1 MTIAGLVGLVRRYWA
16 TTLLVAIVLVAGV
29 ATGALWHGVAE
40 GSSLFENVAYGLPAL
55 QAGRWWTFL
64 TGMAFAPQPLL
75 YIPVLVLVAWAAS
88 VYERRVGHVRTLVV
102 AIGGQILGAVLT
114 ALFVMPFDDSGWTWA
129 RELGDAYDLGISA
142 GGLALV
148 GALTAVMQPV
158 WRTRVRVG
166 VFAYLIAMVL
176 NSGLLWDVEH
186 LVAFTAAVLAGP
198 FLAGRLPVRPQFSF
212 GRRTQ
217 RALVALVIAVTAI
230 TSVIEGLFPG
240 TGGPFQSE
248 GSAQHSTGFSV
259 GFIVGALLLLVL
271 ADGLRRGR
279 RVAWIISTALL
290 VLTLAVAIV
299 AEPSSERTA
308 DITLT
313 VAQLLLL
320 LVTVRAFSSR
330 PQQRAVRR
338 LGRRVLVVG
347 GILVA
352 YTVAGA
358 VVLQDDFA
366 DRTLV
371 AGLFAASLVALWLG
385 ALFVLVVGLVYSS
398 RQPEAGPEDA
408 VRLRELLRSSPAS
421 NIEWMLTWK
430 GISVWFSSDG
440 RSAIGYEVVG
450 SVALC
455 LADPVGPVEGRLS
468 ALTEFDAYCFEQGW
482 IPCLFAA
489 NQATA
494 DMAPQLRWK
503 AIEIAE
509 DSVMSLDNVEFSGK
523 AWQDVRTALNKA
535 GKQEIELVPT
545 QWAEC
550 GPVFTDQLRAI
561 SGEWVGEKA
570 LPEMGFTLGTLREAD
585 DPDVRL
591 HLAVA
596 PDKTVEGFT
605 SWMPVAEGGEVVG
618 WTLDLMRRRDTG
630 FRPVMEYLIGA
641 SAREF
646 HEQGYRFI
654 SLSAAPLAKAP
665 TELQGSSDEQVLQR
679 LLNLLGSVLEPY
691 YGFQS
696 LFRFKEKFNPE
707 HRPLYL
713 VFPDETALAEIG
725 LAVARAYVPD
735 AGFVDWV
742 RMGWEMVV
750 PKHPAAESGD
760 AS

>member
-1 MTIAGLVGLVRRYWA
+1 MRFQAFVAVIRRYWA

-29 ATGALWHGVAE
+29 VTGALWQGVAT
-40 GSSLFENVAYGLPAL
+40 GTSLFENVAYGLPAL

-64 TGMAFAPQPLL
+64 TGMAFAPQPVL

-102 AIGGQILGAVLT
+102 AIGGQALGALLT
-114 ALFVMPFDDSGWTWA
+114 ALFLMPFDESGWTWA
-129 RELGDAYDLGISA
+129 RDLGNEYDLGISA

-148 GALTAVMQPV
+148 GALTAVMQPI

-186 LVAFTAAVLAGP
+186 VVAFTIAVMAGP
-198 FLAGRLPVRPQFSF
+198 YLAGRRPSRPVFSF
-212 GRRTQ
+212 QRRTQ
-217 RALVALVIAVTAI
+217 RSLVALIIAVTAV
-230 TSVIEGLFPG
+230 TSVIEGMFPG

-248 GSAQHSTGFSV
+248 GSAQHSTGFGL

-279 RVAWIISTALL
+279 RVAWILSTALL
-290 VLTLAVAIV
+290 LLTLAGAIA

-308 DITLT
+308 DIFLAS
-313 VAQLLLL
+313 AQLLLL

-338 LGRRVLVVG
+338 LGKRVLVGG
-347 GILVA
+347 GILIA
-352 YTVAGA
+352 YTVIGA
-358 VVLQDDFA
+358 LVLQDDFA
-366 DRTLV
+366 DQTLL
-371 AGLFAASLVALWLG
+371 AGLFVASLTVLWVG
-385 ALFVLVVGLVYSS
+385 ALFMLVVGLVYSS
-398 RQPEAGPEDA
+398 RRPESGADDD
-408 VRLRELLRSSPAS
+408 VRLRELLRSSPSS

-430 GISVWFSSDG
+430 GISVWFSRDG
-440 RSAIGYEVVG
+440 QTAIGYEVVG

-455 LADPVGPVEGRLS
+455 LADPVGHLDRRLA
-468 ALTEFDAYCFEQGW
+468 ALHEFDEYCFANGW

-489 NQATA
+489 SQATA
-494 DMAPQLRWK
+494 DMAPDLRWK
-503 AIEIAE
+503 AIEVAE
-509 DSVMSLDNVEFSGK
+509 DSVMSLDNVEFAGK
-523 AWQDVRTALNKA
+523 SWQDVRTALNKA
-535 GKQEIELVPT
+535 GKQDIELLPT
-545 QWAEC
+545 QWADC

-585 DPDVRL
+585 DPEVRL
-591 HLAVA
+591 NLAVG

-605 SWMPVAEGGEVVG
+605 SWMPVAENGEVVG

-630 FRPVMEYLIGA
+630 FRPVMEFLIGA
-641 SAREF
+641 SARQF
-646 HEQGYRFI
+646 HEEGYRFI

-665 TELQGSSDEQVLQR
+665 TELQGSSDEQVLQK
-679 LLNLLGSVLEPY
+679 LLNLLGTVLEPY

-725 LAVARAYVPD
+725 LAVARAYMPD
-735 AGFVDWV
+735 AGLVDWV

-750 PKHPAAESGD
+750 PKHPVPQSGGT
-760 AS
+760 A